1 MQRSFNYIA
10 HPGQRQHVAGGPQ
23 AAHPSRPFERGEK
36 AGGDDCEGEVHSH
49 RSGQDYQSQAGSM
62 SSLLLFKI
70 VLTFIICLMCVHL
83 VDSSEPPCPIC
94 PSSTTHSYHDQA
106 NYKPLRLAGTARL
119 IPPRDSTTFMGPV
132 FIGTASI
139 VGPDLGAPPQ
149 TGVFCTKHFADMRLA
164 EANPW

>member
-1 MQRSFNYIA
+1 MTD
-10 HPGQRQHVAGGPQ
+10 GG
-23 AAHPSRPFERGEK
+23 
-36 AGGDDCEGEVHSH
+36 GGGEGEGEGEGKSNSKVGT
-49 RSGQDYQSQAGSM
+49 RWVRQ
-62 SSLLLFKI
+62 
-70 VLTFIICLMCVHL
+70 
-83 VDSSEPPCPIC
+83 PCP
-94 PSSTTHSYHDQA
+94 SGTTDPYQA

-119 IPPRDSTTFMGPV
+119 IPPRDSTSFMGPV